1 MTATDWKLLMLGL
14 VILYDTLLLIKSEW
28 DKENKD
34 K

>member
-1 MTATDWKLLMLGL
+1 MSENMKLLLLGL

-28 DKENKD
+28 DKENKG